1 MEIIHCCF
9 LYTFQKLKTGK
20 YMYVGNYTRILWM
33 ILIQTCKHSIQQQD
47 MFSLLLWTVSAVLP
61 AIQISLLFFWWQQLI
76 VSVLS
81 LISFLTM
88 FQVTTSGPSDIVH
101 HSKWSRPI
109 SASIISF
116 VCFTWGPLLAIK
128 LVFICKLSHICTIIS
143 DQLKVCLDKYWH
155 SILRPSSE
163 F

>member
-1 MEIIHCCF
+1 MKRKWEESQSDGECIKQLIGKSSVMEPLIFYWTICF
-9 LYTFQKLKTGK
+9 GELSLVFGWELGDNSLLFFIYFSEAKNWQVHECWKLYK
-20 YMYVGNYTRILWM
+20 NSWM

-101 HSKWSRPI
+101 HSK
-109 SASIISF
+109 
-116 VCFTWGPLLAIK
+116 
-128 LVFICKLSHICTIIS
+128 LSPANF
-143 DQLKVCLDKYWH
+143 CLYN
-155 SILRPSSE
+155 
-163 F
+163 